1 MNVNE
6 IEPEDCMHKLN
17 TILGK
22 NQSTYGELMS
32 AFANLVFIPVD
43 DYDDE
48 SISKVS
54 NLKFLQCK
62 ENDTV
67 SGLMVYQ
74 ASLGEGGATNFKIHY
89 LLDADS
95 GGGKLRNLTSK
106 ECTQNSNEFTEH
118 TWVDDALKHLI
129 SHIASRPPMKGNISI
144 ETEAVNPFLHKLMAQ
159 YDIHIITKYV
169 FKIFTWEIF
178 SFEMESRQG
187 GSGQGSSS
195 GNKEDSSQDE
205 EMGQKI
211 AKKQPR
217 YLIISFDLKHI
228 SLTDFLPF
236 FVQGSTYI
244 ILA

>member
-1 MNVNE
+1 ML
-6 IEPEDCMHKLN
+6 KLN

-54 NLKFLQCK
+54 NLNFLQCK

-89 LLDADS
+89 LMDTDC
-95 GGGKLRNLTSK
+95 GGGKLKDLTSP
-106 ECTQNSNEFTEH
+106 EYTQNTNEFTEH

-129 SHIASRPPMKGNISI
+129 SHIASRHPMKGNISI
-144 ETEAVNPFLHKLMAQ
+144 ETEAVNPF
-159 YDIHIITKYV
+159 
-169 FKIFTWEIF
+169 
-178 SFEMESRQG
+178 
-187 GSGQGSSS
+187 
-195 GNKEDSSQDE
+195 
-205 EMGQKI
+205 
-211 AKKQPR
+211 
-217 YLIISFDLKHI
+217 
-228 SLTDFLPF
+228 
-236 FVQGSTYI
+236 STN
-244 ILA
+244 